1 MRNLLIVTL
10 LAVFALSACNKK
22 SEGKTKGGNSYV
34 LYKNSKGDAKKVEPE
49 TFAKVQIYQY
59 FNDSLMGSTRK
70 FGKAEYM
77 RLPNPAEV
85 PGRWPGYLEGLQL
98 ISVGDSIVVF
108 ENMDSIPLPP
118 NMAWVKSL
126 SYHIVL
132 EDVLTKE
139 DRQKITDEEKAKM
152 EAKRAE
158 LMKELP
164 GIEANIKE
172 NLALFNG
179 NKLGDKLK
187 TTASGLQYIVM
198 SEGDGTQVKA
208 GEKTKV
214 HYYGAL
220 TDGKRFDDSFS
231 RGEPFELEVGAQQVI
246 PGWDEGLQLFKRGTK
261 ALLFIPYKLG
271 YGEQG
276 NPPVIPAKSTLVFY
290 TDIQK

>member
-1 MRNLLIVTL
+1 MRNLFIISL
-10 LAVFALSACNKK
+10 LAAFAFTACNKK
-22 SEGKTKGGNSYV
+22 SEGTTKFGNKYV
-34 LYKNSKGDAKKVEPE
+34 LFKNSKGDAEKLGPE
-49 TFAKVQIYQY
+49 QFAKVQIYQY

-70 FGKAEYM
+70 FGKAEYL
-77 RLPNPAEV
+77 RLPNPEEA
-85 PGRWPGYLEGLQL
+85 PGRWPGYLEGIQL

-118 NMAWVKSL
+118 NMSWVKSL

-139 DRQKITDEEKAKM
+139 DREKLVTEEKVKM
-152 EAKRAE
+152 EAKRME
-158 LMKELP
+158 LMQQIP

-172 NLALFNG
+172 SLAAFNG
-179 NKLGDKLK
+179 KTLGDKLK
-187 TTASGLQYIVM
+187 TTATGLQYIVM

-208 GEKTKV
+208 GEKTTV

-231 RGEPFELEVGAQQVI
+231 RGEPFELEVGASQVI

-261 ALLFIPYKLG
+261 ALLFIPYQLG

-276 NPPVIPAKSTLVFY
+276 NPPVIPAKATLVFY